1 MTDIFNEYKSCRLC
15 ARACGVDRT
24 SGSYGYCR
32 MPDKVMLA
40 RASLHEWE
48 EPIISGDRGSGT
60 IFFSGCSL
68 GCVYCQN
75 REISA
80 GNVGKEV
87 SLDRLSEI
95 MLSLEASG
103 AHNVNLVTPTHY
115 VPSIIYSVDKA
126 RKLGLSVP
134 IVYNTSSY
142 DSESTIALLEN
153 TVDIY
158 LADLKYHLSLSAE
171 KYSKAQNYVESAKL
185 AIKKMVEQ
193 KGRAEIKNGLM
204 SSGVIVRILLL
215 PGHLAEAKLSC
226 SYLLDTYGDKIYI
239 SLMNQYTPIK
249 GVAPPLD
256 RRVTHAEYDEL
267 VDYALK
273 HGLKNG
279 FTQEWG
285 TASESFIPPFDNTGV
300 EK

>member
-15 ARACGVDRT
+15 ARTCGVDRT
-24 SGSYGYCR
+24 SGSYGYCG
-32 MPDKVMLA
+32 MSDKVMLA

-68 GCVYCQN
+68 SCIYCQN

-80 GNVGKEV
+80 GKVGKEV
-87 SLDRLSEI
+87 SLDRFSEI
-95 MLSLEASG
+95 MLRLEANG

-115 VPSIIYSVDKA
+115 VPSVIYAVEKA

-185 AIKKMVEQ
+185 AIKKMVEK
-193 KGRAEIKNGLM
+193 KGRAEIKNGIM

-226 SYLLDTYGDKIYI
+226 SYLLDTYGDDIYI
-239 SLMNQYTPIK
+239 SLMSQYTPSSAL
-249 GVAPPLD
+249 APPLN
-256 RRVTHAEYDEL
+256 RKVTKKEYEEL
-267 VDYALK
+267 CDYAVK
-273 HGLKNG
+273 KGLKNG
-279 FTQEWG
+279 FIQEG
-285 TASESFIPPFDNTGV
+285 ESASESFIPAFDFTGI
-300 EK
+300 

>member
-15 ARACGVDRT
+15 ARTCGVDRT
-24 SGSYGYCR
+24 SGSYGYCG

-40 RASLHEWE
+40 RASLHKWE

-68 GCVYCQN
+68 SCIYCQN

-80 GNVGKEV
+80 GKVGKEV

-95 MLSLEASG
+95 MLRLEANG

-115 VPSIIYSVDKA
+115 VPSVIYAVEKA

-193 KGRAEIKNGLM
+193 KGRAEIKNGIM

-226 SYLLDTYGDKIYI
+226 SYLMDTYGDDIYI
-239 SLMNQYTPIK
+239 SLMSQYTPSPAL
-249 GVAPPLD
+249 APPLN
-256 RRVTHAEYDEL
+256 RKVTKKEYEEL
-267 VDYALK
+267 CDYAVK
-273 HGLKNG
+273 KGLKNG
-279 FTQEWG
+279 FIQEG
-285 TASESFIPPFDNTGV
+285 ESASESFIPAFDFTGI
-300 EK
+300 